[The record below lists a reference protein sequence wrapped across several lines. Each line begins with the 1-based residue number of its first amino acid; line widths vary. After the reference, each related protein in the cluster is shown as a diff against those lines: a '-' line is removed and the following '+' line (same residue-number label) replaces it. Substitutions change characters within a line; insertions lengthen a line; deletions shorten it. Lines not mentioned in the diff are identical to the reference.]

1 MLNACDRSASE
12 HNNPSYM
19 QSKTSALRYERLK
32 VASTA
37 RLGLLTFE
45 SASVHIGRQKKML
58 QKSNKKLNFKGYK
71 KPYFFNRNAVL
82 RPRNK
87 Y

>member
-1 MLNACDRSASE
+1 
-12 HNNPSYM
+12 M
-19 QSKTSALRYERLK
+19 QSKASVLRYERLK

-37 RLGLLTFE
+37 RLGMERHGAQAFISE
-45 SASVHIGRQKKML
+45 DGKML
-58 QKSNKKLNFKGYK
+58 RKLNKKLNFKGYK

-82 RPRNK
+82 RPRNE